1 MSAQEGVSLKKC
13 SRGGL
18 RKRGIAAREALKEE
32 ERAEKS
38 AQICRRI
45 AESGLFRRA
54 ETVMIYD
61 HVRGEVSLD
70 RLLTSPAAAGKR
82 FCYPLCTEGRKLLAL
97 IPGAWKRG
105 PFGIRE
111 PLREESEEVPPET
124 IDLVI
129 CPGTVFDESGHRMG
143 MGGGYYDRFLPLCLK
158 GRAVMAAFEVQK
170 VPGVPAEDWD
180 VPMEYVF
187 TEQAVYP
194 GAGQSGN
201 GRERG

>member
-1 MSAQEGVSLKKC
+1 MTGQ
-13 SRGGL
+13 SRSSF
-18 RKRGIAAREALKEE
+18 RRRGIAARDALTEK

-45 AESGLFRRA
+45 AESELFRRA
-54 ETVMIYD
+54 EVVMIYD

-70 RLLTSPAAAGKR
+70 ELLIHPDAAGKR
-82 FCYPLCTEGRKLLAL
+82 FCYPLCTGRREMLAM
-97 IPGAWKRG
+97 IPGEWKRG

-111 PLREESEEVPPET
+111 PLRERSEEVPPEK

-143 MGGGYYDRFLPLCLK
+143 MGGGYYDSFLPGC
-158 GRAVMAAFEVQK
+158 RRSRVVMAAFEVQK
-170 VPGVPAEDWD
+170 VGCIPAEARD

-194 GAGQSGN
+194 GKGDSGKS
-201 GRERG
+201 RVRG